1 MRKSNTQP
9 IHEVIRDL
17 LREMDIDRKLKEVSL
32 VSQWETLM
40 GRTVAIRTSQIYI
53 RNRILYVYVTS
64 SVLKSELLMMRQD
77 IIDRLNEN
85 AGERLIEQVVIR

>member
-32 VSQWETLM
+32 VSQWETMM
-40 GRTVAIRTSQIYI
+40 GRNVALRTSQIYI
-53 RNRILYVYVTS
+53 RNHILYVHVTS
-64 SVLKSELLMMRQD
+64 SVLKSELLMMRQVITD
-77 IIDRLNEN
+77 KLNEN

>member
-17 LREMDIDRKLKEVSL
+17 LRDMGIERKLKEVSL
-32 VSQWETLM
+32 VSQWETMM
-40 GRTVAIRTSQIYI
+40 GRNVALRTSQIYI
-53 RNRILYVYVTS
+53 RNHILYVYVTS
-64 SVLKSELLMMRQD
+64 SVLKSELLMMRQVITD
-77 IIDRLNEN
+77 KLNEN

>member
-32 VSQWETLM
+32 VSQWESLM

>member
-32 VSQWETLM
+32 VSQWESLM

-77 IIDRLNEN
+77 IVDRLNEN

>member
-40 GRTVAIRTSQIYI
+40 GRTVAVRTSQIYI
-53 RNRILYVYVTS
+53 RNRILFVHVTS
-64 SVLKSELLMMRQD
+64 AVMKSELLMMRQA

>member
-32 VSQWETLM
+32 VSQWETMM
-40 GRTVAIRTSQIYI
+40 GRNVALRTSQIYI
-53 RNRILYVYVTS
+53 RNRILYVHVTS
-64 SVLKSELLMMRQD
+64 SVLKSELLMMRQVITD
-77 IIDRLNEN
+77 KLNEN
-85 AGERLIEQVVIR
+85 AGERLIERVVIR